1 MCDRIQIDN
10 TTCANVCVCRALV
23 EGEECPALAQLSKH
37 VPISCLSAPSVKKEL
52 SVSYLGFFL
61 TAPHTIIS
69 HRPLRGST
77 WERPSR
83 PLFRPDKCLPGD
95 GQTCLGV
102 FWEKDGESLCFSSSS
117 RSTCVAQFWDDEI
130 VLVSKLVS
138 VKKKKVVDFLQI
150 QLWFSCVFPRLT
162 FFSEDA
168 VYSQQCRSHTGLT
181 ALLSPPSP
189 SPLLFLT
196 SPACVCVHKVSHWM
210 MCVVSARGISSSNID
225 HW

>member
-1 MCDRIQIDN
+1 MSSRGRTNLFGSSLGERWRELVFFQLF
-10 TTCANVCVCRALV
+10 TEHLCRAILGWWNRPQTLMPLV
-23 EGEECPALAQLSKH
+23 KMA
-37 VPISCLSAPSVKKEL
+37 
-52 SVSYLGFFL
+52 
-61 TAPHTIIS
+61 
-69 HRPLRGST
+69 
-77 WERPSR
+77 SR
-83 PLFRPDKCLPGD
+83 FEDN
-95 GQTCLGV
+95 
-102 FWEKDGESLCFSSSS
+102 F
-117 RSTCVAQFWDDEI
+117 I

-138 VKKKKVVDFLQI
+138 VKKKKNVVDFLQI
-150 QLWFSCVFPRLT
+150 QLWFSCFFSRLT